1 MFSKPIFY
9 GWWIAITALVVNA
22 ILSAPSFGSAGL
34 WIESLESEYG
44 WSRTQLS
51 IAFSL
56 GQLEASIAAPLVGY
70 LIDRFGGKRISM
82 LGAFVAIFGFLSL
95 SLTVPITDSRENW
108 LDPGIFYIS
117 YIMIMT
123 GSTLSGWIPMTVI
136 INNWF
141 NKNRSL
147 AMSIGSIGFS
157 VGTFLLVP
165 LYAYLIN
172 PDLLGWRYTS
182 ILIAFMMPGVIL
194 LVAMI
199 VKNNPEE
206 VGLLP
211 DGKVNNP
218 DPLLTGEKNVLQ
230 NIKTSF
236 KDTDFTIKEALMEKS
251 FWLIA
256 LGHGASAMLTST
268 MMVHIILAFNDQ
280 GLSLQVAATL
290 WGVAMG
296 IGGVSQLLGGI
307 LGDRYP
313 KRHLICVFGII
324 QSLGVWIGSYVSTVG
339 LGLIF
344 AFVYGFGFGARA
356 PITTAMRG
364 EYFGRTSF
372 GKIMGVSTLPM
383 MTMSIVTPV
392 VAGRFYDSQGN
403 YSDAFLYIAIAGAL
417 GSLFF
422 PFAKKPIHPSQ
433 LNQSKITL

>member
-1 MFSKPIFY
+1 MKFSKPIFY
-9 GWWIAITALVVNA
+9 GWWIAITALLVNA

-70 LIDRFGGKRISM
+70 LIDRYGGKKISM

-95 SLTVPITDSRENW
+95 SLTTPLTDSRENW

-165 LYAYLIN
+165 LYAYLID
-172 PDLLGWRYTS
+172 PDLLGWRYTAV
-182 ILIAFMMPGVIL
+182 LIAFMMPGVIL
-194 LVAMI
+194 LVGMV

-206 VGLLP
+206 LGLLP
-211 DGKVNNP
+211 DGKVSSVNSHQ
-218 DPLLTGEKNVLQ
+218 TTTRGVLQ
-230 NIKTSF
+230 DNSDSF
-236 KDTDFTIKEALMEKS
+236 KEIDFTIKEALLEKS

-256 LGHGASAMLTST
+256 FGHGASAMLTST

-280 GLSLQVAATL
+280 GLSLQIAATL

-296 IGGVSQLLGGI
+296 IGGLSQLLGGI
-307 LGDRYP
+307 LGDRFP
-313 KRHLICVFGII
+313 KRHLVCAFGII
-324 QSLGVWIGSYVSTVG
+324 QSFGVSIGSYVNTVG

-344 AFVYGFGFGARA
+344 AFVYGLGFGARA

-364 EYFGRTSF
+364 EYFGRKSF

-392 VAGRFYDSQGN
+392 VAGHLYDSQGD

-422 PFAKKPIHPSQ
+422 PFAKKPTHPSQ
-433 LNQSKITL
+433 IQDQKSK

>member
-236 KDTDFTIKEALMEKS
+236 KDTDFTIKEALLEKS

>member
-218 DPLLTGEKNVLQ
+218 DPLLTEKKNVLQ

-236 KDTDFTIKEALMEKS
+236 KDTDFTIKEALLEKS

-280 GLSLQVAATL
+280 GISLQVAATL
-290 WGVAMG
+290 WGLAMG

-313 KRHLICVFGII
+313 KRHLVCVFGII
-324 QSLGVWIGSYVSTVG
+324 QSLGVWMGSYVNTVG

-344 AFVYGFGFGARA
+344 AFVYGLGFGARA

>member
-82 LGAFVAIFGFLSL
+82 LGAFVAIFGFLCL

-218 DPLLTGEKNVLQ
+218 DPLLTDEKNVIR
-230 NIKTSF
+230 NIKTSS

-324 QSLGVWIGSYVSTVG
+324 QSLGVWMGSYVSTVG

-344 AFVYGFGFGARA
+344 AFVYGLGFGARA